1 MRKNPGLAGF
11 AAGPRRW
18 ARLPEQLRSF
28 SMATSVD
35 CNFAARLLAR
45 VLSLVSVLVLAA
57 CSSAKYPPAPVS
69 AATPEYRYL
78 IGPLDT
84 VNIIVWRNPELSLSV
99 PVRPDGFIS
108 TPLVE
113 DIPAIGRNP
122 TDLARDLEKALGKYS
137 RDPVVTVVVTGF
149 AGAASE
155 QIRIVGEAT
164 RPQAIP
170 YRQNMTLLDVMIQV
184 GGLTD
189 FADGN
194 GAVLVRGKEQGRQ
207 YSVRIKDLI
216 KRGDISANV
225 DVRPGDVLIIPQGW
239 F

>member
-1 MRKNPGLAGF
+1 MRSNMSRFVALRWVRILF
-11 AAGPRRW
+11 AAG
-18 ARLPEQLRSF
+18 
-28 SMATSVD
+28 
-35 CNFAARLLAR
+35 AA
-45 VLSLVSVLVLAA
+45 LVLAA
-57 CSSAKYPPAPVS
+57 CGSNQYPPAPAS
-69 AATPEYRYL
+69 AATPQYRYL

-99 PVRPDGFIS
+99 PVRPDGRIS

-113 DIPAIGRNP
+113 DLMALGRNP
-122 TDLARDLEKALGKYS
+122 TDLAREIEKALAKYI
-137 RDPVVTVVVTGF
+137 RDPVVTVVVTAFQGPS
-149 AGAASE
+149 SE

-194 GAVLVRGKEQGRQ
+194 SAVLVRGKEGGKQ
-207 YSVRIKDLI
+207 YSVRLKDLV

-225 DVRPGDVLIIPQGW
+225 DVKPGDVLIIPQSW